1 MENQRTQEELLN
13 EDVLNDGQS
22 EGQEVTQDAGSEE
35 QGGGQESQEDE
46 GGSHVVREHLL
57 TVEEFRRLARPTSKH
72 IDEDEV
78 CSYIRECEDM
88 TIIPAIGFDTYE
100 KLLSDNLSDDEKTL
114 LNGGTWVQGIVG
126 RCNGQNGLRRKCSGL
141 KTALSYFVY
150 AKMIQSDGSI
160 VTRTGAMRHNDEYAS
175 HIEDKKARYNDVMN
189 VAEEY
194 LSGCLQYWKS
204 VKSEDVHPV
213 RGSRVHIHAIGD

>member
-1 MENQRTQEELLN
+1 MENQEVQEELLN
-13 EDVLNDGQS
+13 DDVQNGGQ
-22 EGQEVTQDAGSEE
+22 GD
-35 QGGGQESQEDE
+35 GQESSEDE
-46 GGSHVVREHLL
+46 GTKVVREHLL
-57 TVEEFRRLARPTSKH
+57 TVEEFRSLARPTSKH
-72 IDEDEV
+72 IDEEEV
-78 CSYIRECEDM
+78 CSFIRECEDM
-88 TIIPAIGFDTYE
+88 TIIPAIGYDTYE
-100 KLLSDNLSDDEKTL
+100 KLLSDDLSDEEKVL
-114 LNGGTWVQGIVG
+114 LDGGTWVQGIVG

>member
-1 MENQRTQEELLN
+1 MENQEVQEELLN
-13 EDVLNDGQS
+13 DDVQNGGQ
-22 EGQEVTQDAGSEE
+22 GD
-35 QGGGQESQEDE
+35 GQESSEDE
-46 GGSHVVREHLL
+46 GTKVVREHLL
-57 TVEEFRRLARPTSKH
+57 TVEEFRSLARPTSKH
-72 IDEDEV
+72 IDEEEV
-78 CSYIRECEDM
+78 CSFIRECEDM
-88 TIIPAIGFDTYE
+88 TIIPAIGYDTYE
-100 KLLSDNLSDDEKTL
+100 KLLSDDLSDEEKVL
-114 LNGGTWVQGIVG
+114 LDGGTWVQGIVG

-175 HIEDKKARYNDVMN
+175 HIEDKKGRYNEVMN

>member
-1 MENQRTQEELLN
+1 MENQEVQEELLN
-13 EDVLNDGQS
+13 DDVQNGGQ
-22 EGQEVTQDAGSEE
+22 GD
-35 QGGGQESQEDE
+35 GQESSEDE
-46 GGSHVVREHLL
+46 GTKVVREHLL
-57 TVEEFRRLARPTSKH
+57 TVEEFRSLARPTSKH
-72 IDEDEV
+72 IDEEEV
-78 CSYIRECEDM
+78 CSFIRECEDM
-88 TIIPAIGFDTYE
+88 TIIPAIGYDTYE
-100 KLLSDNLSDDEKTL
+100 KLLSDDLSDEEKVL
-114 LNGGTWVQGIVG
+114 LDGGTWVQGIVG

-175 HIEDKKARYNDVMN
+175 HIEDKKGRYNDVMN

>member
-1 MENQRTQEELLN
+1 MENQEVQEELLN
-13 EDVLNDGQS
+13 DDVQNGGQ
-22 EGQEVTQDAGSEE
+22 GD
-35 QGGGQESQEDE
+35 GQESSEDE
-46 GGSHVVREHLL
+46 GTKVVREHLL
-57 TVEEFRRLARPTSKH
+57 TVEEFRNLARPTSKH

-78 CSYIRECEDM
+78 CSFIRECEDM
-88 TIIPAIGFDTYE
+88 TIIPAIGYDTYE
-100 KLLSDNLSDDEKTL
+100 KLLSDDLSDEEKVL
-114 LNGGTWVQGIVG
+114 LDGGTWVQGIVG

-160 VTRTGAMRHNDEYAS
+160 VTRTGAMRHIDEYAS
-175 HIEDKKARYNDVMN
+175 HIEDKKGRYNDVMN

-213 RGSRVHIHAIGD
+213 RGSRVHVHAIGD